1 MPVVIVEMWVG
12 RTVEQKR
19 ALAKAITKAMV
30 EHAGARPEHLHVIIH
45 EIPKENWA
53 RAGVLAVDR
62 EEKAPS
68 DASYAVI
75 GLSHLLLQVKDLKS
89 AEAFY
94 VDLLGFTR
102 REHTTLRDGRPLLSL
117 EEGLGL
123 TTYHPGGDPGARN
136 VDHIAFRISGLDPLL
151 DRLNKA
157 QCSYEGPVVSTRY
170 GTSVYVRDPDGNRI
184 EFHDR

>member
-1 MPVVIVEMWVG
+1 MPVVIVEMWAG

-30 EHAGARPEHLHVIIH
+30 EHAGARQEYLHVIIH

-62 EEKAPS
+62 EEKTSA
-68 DASYAVI
+68 DASYTII
-75 GLSHLLLQVKDLKS
+75 GLSHLLLQVKDLKA

-102 REHTTLRDGRPLLSL
+102 REHTTLQDGRPLLAL

-123 TTYHPGGDPGARN
+123 TTYHPDSDPGAGN
-136 VDHIAFRISGLDPLL
+136 VDHIAFRISRLAPLM

-157 QCSYEGPVVSTRY
+157 HCLYDGPVVSTRY